1 MSDDP
6 AVDLKWCMN
15 QIQKIS
21 ENIFVSQI
29 TRGQL
34 PGQPPFLVLHL
45 KALDYSAEL
54 IEQLETWK
62 ENIGLEA
69 YFDIE
74 QVEEEELFD
83 YQNDGQAPA
92 GQFTN

>member
-6 AVDLKWCMN
+6 AGDLKWYKN
-15 QIQKIS
+15 QIQNIS
-21 ENIFVSQI
+21 KNIIVSQI

-45 KALDYSAEL
+45 KALVSSAEL
-54 IEQLETWK
+54 MEQLETWK
-62 ENIGLEA
+62 EKLGLEA

-74 QVEEEELFD
+74 QIEEEEFIE
-83 YQNDGQAPA
+83 YWSVCQAPVSLIA
-92 GQFTN
+92 N